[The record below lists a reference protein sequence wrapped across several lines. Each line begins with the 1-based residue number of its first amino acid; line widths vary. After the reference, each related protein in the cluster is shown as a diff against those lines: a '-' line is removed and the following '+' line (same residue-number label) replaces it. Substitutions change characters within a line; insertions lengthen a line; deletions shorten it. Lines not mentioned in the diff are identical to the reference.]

1 VCCYLIVIPL
11 GGEDFS
17 TVTLIPVLSCDSR
30 RPLLDVDR
38 ATLSRNEE
46 GVSAGLVKRGEYSG
60 PDKLLSFLDHL
71 LYTQGCYFMPIGAYE
86 PILCNIH
93 VFSYN

>member
-1 VCCYLIVIPL
+1 MCCYFIVIL
-11 GGEDFS
+11 LEGEGFT

-38 ATLSRNEE
+38 ATLSRHEE
-46 GVSAGLVKRGEYSG
+46 GVSAGLVKGGEYSE
-60 PDKLLSFLDHL
+60 PDKLSSFLDHL
-71 LYTQGCYFMPIGAYE
+71 LSIQGCHFMPIGAYE
-86 PILCNIH
+86 PILYNIH